1 MHILFRNARSVV
13 QNCRLSRISP
23 SGSHVNDA
31 SFFHKTTEP
40 RCEQK
45 KIVQMLHAVH
55 LLLTEAGHDTPI
67 IVLLAVDPRIIEAAV
82 EDSFGLALR
91 KEVPLRAVVAGMK
104 EKKNV

>member
-1 MHILFRNARSVV
+1 MPRFF
-13 QNCRLSRISP
+13 
-23 SGSHVNDA
+23 NDA
-31 SFFHKTTEP
+31 IEP

-55 LLLTEAGHDTPI
+55 LLLTEAGQDTPI

-91 KEVPLRAVVAGMK
+91 KEVPQHEVNDVGEKHLDIYRAK
-104 EKKNV
+104 Y